1 MHRLP
6 RKVRIMESM
15 PLFEPTSDS
24 SLDGKESQTTSLS
37 QRAYDQIRRRIVD
50 LELPPGSILDEGR
63 LQTELSLGR
72 TPIREALLRLSVER
86 LVTIVPRRGIF
97 VAEIGITDFQQI
109 FEVRILLE
117 AQAAR
122 LAARRGS
129 RSHWERMEQL
139 LAVIGQASSDDHILG
154 LTIDENFHQMLY
166 EAANNRLLQDY
177 LTTLYALSRRMWRFM
192 SVSPSD
198 TQILL
203 AELRSIL
210 IALEAGNAD
219 LAGELVETHIRTFQE
234 YIQAAFLGAASP
246 THS

>member
-1 MHRLP
+1 M
-6 RKVRIMESM
+6 MELM

-50 LELPPGSILDEGR
+50 LELLPGSILDEGR
-63 LQTELSLGR
+63 LQAELGLGR

-129 RSHWERMEQL
+129 QLHWERMEQL
-139 LAVIGQASSDDHILG
+139 LAVIGQVSSDDHVLG
-154 LTIDENFHQMLY
+154 MSIDENFHQILY
-166 EAANNRLLQDY
+166 EAANNPLLQDY
-177 LTTLYALSRRMWRFM
+177 LTTLYALSRRMWRIH
-192 SVSPSD
+192 VC
-198 TQILL
+198 L
-203 AELRSIL
+203 AERYANPACGAPVYIDS
-210 IALEAGNAD
+210 AGS
-219 LAGELVETHIRTFQE
+219 G
-234 YIQAAFLGAASP
+234 
-246 THS
+246 